1 MQAPWEDVAFSRG
14 LHAMPATY
22 LRHLKG
28 YLLRGTAA
36 TWASVLLLGT
46 PRTVPL
52 ENLQPKPVGL
62 SLLETDA
69 QTWGGRVFS
78 QSWSSRHY
86 KQH

>member
-14 LHAMPATY
+14 RHATPATY
-22 LRHLKG
+22 LWHLEG

-36 TWASVLLLGT
+36 TFVLLLGT
-46 PRTVPL
+46 PWTVPL
-52 ENLQPKPVGL
+52 ENLPPKLVGL

-69 QTWGGRVFS
+69 QTGGGRVFS

-86 KQH
+86 EQH